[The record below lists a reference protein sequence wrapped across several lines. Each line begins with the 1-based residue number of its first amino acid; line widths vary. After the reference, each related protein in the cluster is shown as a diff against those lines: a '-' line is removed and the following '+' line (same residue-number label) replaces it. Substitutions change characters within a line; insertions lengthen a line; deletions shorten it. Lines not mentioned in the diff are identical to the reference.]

1 MSTPS
6 IAGFSGEVSGSWQE
20 DLQIDTTSSQTTTR
34 TDTYEI
40 DQNIKV
46 PPFTKVRADIQV
58 LETAIQSE
66 WTTDVVITGCY
77 FYKWSTGWFD
87 YFPVIY
93 LLRFKSGFTCR
104 YTGTGN
110 YCTEFECIYKAS
122 GSYSGAAGVDS
133 KIKTTSSPCTE

>member
-1 MSTPS
+1 MSTPE
-6 IAGFSGEVSGSWQE
+6 IAGFSGEVTGSWQE

-77 FYKWSTGWFD
+77 YHMWSDGKFYWNSFAE
-87 YFPVIY
+87 
-93 LLRFKSGFTCR
+93 LLKYRSGFTCFD
-104 YTGTGN
+104 TG
-110 YCTEFECIYKAS
+110 YCNDWCIYKAS

>member
-1 MSTPS
+1 VSTPE
-6 IAGFSGEVSGSWQE
+6 IAGVSAEASASWQE

-66 WTTDVVITGCY
+66 WTTDVVITGCVY
-77 FYKWSTGWFD
+77 FK
-87 YFPVIY
+87 
-93 LLRFKSGFTCR
+93 
-104 YTGTGN
+104 
-110 YCTEFECIYKAS
+110 
-122 GSYSGAAGVDS
+122 YSN
-133 KIKTTSSPCTE
+133 

>member
-1 MSTPS
+1 VSTPE
-6 IAGFSGEVSGSWQE
+6 IAGVSAEVGASWQE

-66 WTTDVVITGCY
+66 WATDVVITGCY
-77 FYKWSTGWFD
+77 FYKWSSGKFD
-87 YFPVIY
+87 YFPVAD
-93 LLRFKSGFTCR
+93 LLWYRSGFTCR
-104 YTGTGN
+104 TTDDSR
-110 YCTEFECIYKAS
+110 YCSGKECTFKAS